1 VLAVVVVNSCV
12 EVRAMLRVFVLMALS
27 FALSQSALG
36 EKSEKPE
43 AQAASCE
50 KIAKFSLPNATVTSA
65 EVVAPGSFRPSSSVM
80 PWAAQADALYRSLP
94 AFCRVRIDSHPSSDS
109 DIKIEVWLPL
119 KGWNGKLQGRGNGG
133 FAGEIDDFSLALAL
147 HEGYATAGTDTGHAA
162 SGVDARWALGHPEK
176 VIDFGHRAIHEM
188 TQDAKLVVKQFYGKH
203 PLQHAYFASCSN
215 GGRQALMEAQRYPG
229 DYDGIIAG
237 APANYWTHL
246 VTSAIWQLQA
256 TMLDP
261 ASYIPPAKLP
271 AIAKAVNAACDAQD
285 GTTDGILDDPR
296 KCRFDPAAML
306 CKAEDSNSCL
316 TSPQVTALKKIYAG
330 PTDTSGAQIYP
341 GLLPGAEDGPGGWG
355 LWITGPEPGKSLM
368 QLFGVGFFSQMV
380 FEKADWNYRDANVAE
395 IVKAADEKLAKTL
408 NATDPNLS
416 AFKARGGKLILYHGW
431 NDPAISA
438 VNTINYYQSVVGAM
452 GQDAFDSFAR
462 VYMVR
467 GMQHCD
473 GGVGPDSFG
482 ENGPWP
488 NVTDP
493 HQSLQVSIEQWVEK
507 GTAPKEIIATKFSG
521 PLRSG
526 HEEMTRPLCVYPK
539 VAKYESTGDVNSA
552 ASFVCANDK

>member
-1 VLAVVVVNSCV
+1 
-12 EVRAMLRVFVLMALS
+12 MLRVFVLMALS
-27 FALSQSALG
+27 FALSQAALG
-36 EKSEKPE
+36 EKSEKTE
-43 AQAASCE
+43 AQAANCE
-50 KIAKFSLPNATVTSA
+50 RIAKFSLPNATVTSA
-65 EVVAPGSFRPSSSVM
+65 EIVAPGSFRPSSSVM

-256 TMLDP
+256 TTLDP

-306 CKAEDSNSCL
+306 CKADDSNSCL

-355 LWITGPEPGKSLM
+355 LWITGPETGKSLM
-368 QLFGVGFFSQMV
+368 QMFGVGFFSQMV
-380 FEKADWNYRDANVAE
+380 FEKADWNYRDANVPE

-438 VNTINYYQSVVGAM
+438 INTINYYQSVVGAM

-462 VYMVR
+462 VYMVP

-493 HQSLQVSIEQWVEK
+493 HQSLQVSVEQWVEK
-507 GTAPKEIIATKFSG
+507 GTAPTEIVATKFSG

>member
-1 VLAVVVVNSCV
+1 
-12 EVRAMLRVFVLMALS
+12 MLRVFVLMALS
-27 FALSQSALG
+27 FALSQAALG
-36 EKSEKPE
+36 EKSEKTE
-43 AQAASCE
+43 AQAANCE
-50 KIAKFSLPNATVTSA
+50 KVAKFSLPNATVTSA

-94 AFCRVRIDSHPSSDS
+94 AFCRVRIESHPSSDS
-109 DIKIEVWLPL
+109 DIKIEIWLPL

-188 TQDAKLVVKQFYGKH
+188 TQDAKLVVKEFYGKH

-246 VTSAIWQLQA
+246 VTSAIWQMQA

-306 CKAEDSNSCL
+306 CKADDSNSCL
-316 TSPQVTALKKIYAG
+316 TSKQVTALKKIYAG
-330 PTDTSGAQIYP
+330 PTDPSGARIYP
-341 GLLPGAEDGPGGWG
+341 GLLPGAEDGSGGWG

-368 QLFGVGFFSQMV
+368 QMFGVGFFSQMV

-395 IVKAADEKLAKTL
+395 IMKAADEKLAKTL

-452 GQDAFDSFAR
+452 GQDAFNSFAR
-462 VYMVR
+462 VYMVP

-507 GTAPKEIIATKFSG
+507 GAAPKEIIATKFSG
-521 PLRSG
+521 PMNSG
-526 HEEMTRPLCVYPK
+526 KAEMTRPLCVYAK
-539 VAKYESTGDVNSA
+539 VATYESTGDVNSA

>member
-1 VLAVVVVNSCV
+1 VLAVVDSRV
-12 EVRAMLRVFVLMALS
+12 EVRAMLKILLLTVLT
-27 FALSQSALG
+27 FTLSQVALG
-36 EKSEKPE
+36 EKSEKTE
-43 AQAASCE
+43 AQAANCE
-50 KIAKFSLPNATVTSA
+50 KVAKVSLPNATVTSA

-94 AFCRVRIDSHPSSDS
+94 AFCRVRVDSHPSSDS

-188 TQDAKLVVKQFYGKH
+188 TQDAKLVVKEFYGKH

-256 TMLDP
+256 TTLDP

-306 CKAEDSNSCL
+306 CKADDSNSCL
-316 TSPQVTALKKIYAG
+316 TNPQVTALKRIYAG
-330 PTDTSGAQIYP
+330 PTDASGAQIYP

-368 QLFGVGFFSQMV
+368 QMFGVGFFSQMV

-416 AFKARGGKLILYHGW
+416 AFKAHGGKLILYHGW

-462 VYMVR
+462 VYMVP

-507 GTAPKEIIATKFSG
+507 GTAPKEIVATKFSG

-539 VAKYESTGDVNSA
+539 VAKYESTGDLNSA

>member
-1 VLAVVVVNSCV
+1 
-12 EVRAMLRVFVLMALS
+12 
-27 FALSQSALG
+27 
-36 EKSEKPE
+36 
-43 AQAASCE
+43 
-50 KIAKFSLPNATVTSA
+50 LPNATVTSA
-65 EVVAPGSFRPSSSVM
+65 EVVAPGSFHPSSSVM

-306 CKAEDSNSCL
+306 CKADDSNSCL

-368 QLFGVGFFSQMV
+368 QMFGVGFFSQMV

-438 VNTINYYQSVVGAM
+438 INTINYYQSVVGAM

-462 VYMVR
+462 VYMVP

-507 GTAPKEIIATKFSG
+507 GTAPKEIVATKFSG